1 MYKTP
6 NARIRVNGTLSK
18 SFELLR
24 GTRQG
29 DPLSPLIFILAM
41 EPLADKIRNNNKIQ
55 GIQIGHEEHKMAV
68 YADNVILYLTNITQS
83 LPLVMDEIKQYS
95 NISG

>member
-1 MYKTP
+1 MMYKTP
-6 NARIRVNGTLSK
+6 NARIRVNCTLSK

-41 EPLADKIRNNNKIQ
+41 EPLADKIRNNNKI
-55 GIQIGHEEHKMAV
+55 
-68 YADNVILYLTNITQS
+68 
-83 LPLVMDEIKQYS
+83 
-95 NISG
+95 